1 MLFFTFTIEPAEGGC
16 LKVVI
21 EVNLSRAN
29 NREVEGLVFFLSI
42 AFSCFLLS

>member
-1 MLFFTFTIEPAEGGC
+1 MLFFTFTIEPAEGWC

-21 EVNLSRAN
+21 EANLSGAN
-29 NREVEGLVFFLSI
+29 NLEVEGLVFFLSM